1 MKKLFV
7 VVSILTLSACGSSKK
22 KADPSSSSGDSSSM
36 EQRVAAF
43 MKLNEEMKFEEIMEY
58 IYPKVFT
65 IEPKEEL
72 LKAMKEGFDS
82 DEVKIDI
89 DSMKVDKIHPV
100 FEMDNAS
107 YAKID
112 FSMQMQM
119 DFTNSQDS
127 AASADTEQSEFMR
140 KTMAAQYGEENVSVD
155 EATGNLIIRVSSI
168 MVAVKEKSDK
178 DWYFVNLK
186 ADDPMMTKIFSKE
199 VIDKIGTYK

>member
-7 VVSILTLSACGSSKK
+7 VIGILALSACGSSKK
-22 KADPSSSSGDSSSM
+22 KVETSSTSGDSSSI
-36 EQRVAAF
+36 EQRLADF

-58 IYPKVFT
+58 IYHKVFT
-65 IEPKEEL
+65 IVPKEEL
-72 LKAMKEGFDS
+72 LKAMKEGFDNK
-82 DEVKIDI
+82 EVKVDI
-89 DSMKVDKIHPV
+89 ESMKVDKIHPV

-112 FSMQMQM
+112 YSMQMQM
-119 DFTNSQDS
+119 DFANSSDNTESIDS
-127 AASADTEQSEFMR
+127 EQSELMR
-140 KTMAAQYGEENVSVD
+140 KTLAAQYGEENVSVD
-155 EATGNLIIRVSSI
+155 EATGNLLIRASSI